1 MLKILDMKLNIIWI
15 SFILINLISCKNETQ
30 SYKLNLNENTYLL
43 DGEAYTGLVIDKKKK
58 TGRISRSFECIDG
71 KIEGQYL
78 QYYDNGKVYLK
89 QRYLHGKLNGLSKQF
104 NSNGSPRYYHT
115 YKNGKEEGKQI
126 IFNHNNANRDQKYWG
141 DIKKVYT
148 LKNGILD
155 GYFHDQS
162 GYNPHPK
169 GYCGYY
175 PHSKGYYKNG
185 KMEGL
190 WIYYIPNDFQA
201 IGRYKNG
208 DGSMPLNTL
217 YQLIEKGIPTNGRIG
232 KWYFYYP
239 SGYKQIQVWNKNSEW
254 NISRGYNEFGELVYH
269 AKENSIKPEI
279 IVYLD
284 KYNE

>member
-1 MLKILDMKLNIIWI
+1 MDFATQNVYNFKYPMKPLFYVITSVLIIL
-15 SFILINLISCKNETQ
+15 SSCTNETQ

-43 DGEAYTGLVIDKKKK
+43 DGEPYTGLVIDKKKK

-78 QYYDNGKVYLK
+78 QYFDNGKVYLK

-126 IFNHNNANRDQKYWG
+126 IFDHYNANSDQQYWG
-141 DIKKVYT
+141 DIDKVYT

-155 GYFHDQS
+155 GYFHDKS
-162 GYNPHPK
+162 
-169 GYCGYY
+169 GYY
-175 PHSKGYYKNG
+175 PHPKGYYKNG

-190 WIYYIPNDFQA
+190 WIYYGHPDINPIEA
-201 IGRYKNG
+201 IGRFKNG
-208 DGSMPLNTL
+208 SGSNLGET
-217 YQLIEKGIPTNGRIG
+217 GIPRNGRIG

-239 SGYKQIQVWNKNSEW
+239 GGKKAIQVWNKNSEW
-254 NISRGYNEFGELVYH
+254 YISRGFNEFGDLVYH
-269 AKENSIKPEI
+269 AKLNSITEEE

-284 KYNE
+284 KL